1 MTIIVLIIGF
11 FAGILSGLFGIGG
24 GVVIVP
30 LLIFLARFSQIEA
43 NGASLAGLLLPV
55 GLFAVMTYHKKH
67 LIDIKASALI
77 ALGLI
82 LGSYFGSILALNLPA
97 TALKRAYGIFL
108 FYVSYRFID
117 PIAFFKKSQSHH
129 DHKKT
134 IKPLIRYSAV
144 LITGIVAGFASGL
157 FGIGG
162 AAIIIPVLVGL
173 LGYGQKEA
181 GGTSL
186 GALLLPVG
194 LPGVIAYYKSGHI
207 NLFLGGMLALGL
219 LTGAFFGAKLAIKLP
234 SKIVKQLYGFLLLI
248 IALLFIFR

>member
-1 MTIIVLIIGF
+1 MIFIILGIGL

-30 LLIFLARFSQIEA
+30 LLIFLAGFSQIEA

-55 GLFAVMTYHKKH
+55 GLLAVITYHKKK

-82 LGSYFGSILALNLPA
+82 IGSYFGSILAIDLPA
-97 TALKRAYGIFL
+97 LILKRAYGIFL
-108 FYVSYRFID
+108 IYVSYRFIS
-117 PIAFFKKSQSHH
+117 PLTFFKKPQHH
-129 DHKKT
+129 EHKKA
-134 IKPLIRYSAV
+134 IKPVIKYSAV

-162 AAIIIPVLVGL
+162 AAIIIPVLVGI
-173 LGYGQKEA
+173 LGYEQKNA

-194 LPGVIAYYKSGHI
+194 LPGVIAYYNAGHI
-207 NLFLGGMLALGL
+207 NLLLGAMLALGL
-219 LTGAFFGAKLAIKLP
+219 LVGAFFGAKLALRLP